1 MSYNPMMGGLSSSHG
16 RGGSYIPDYESSS
29 YKMPPQNFNQF
40 TSPQLYPQQNSSIAL
55 FHVPNDATN
64 SLYVD
69 GVPNDTNEREVSRTC
84 LVSQIYSVPSQ
95 VSNASV

>member
-1 MSYNPMMGGLSSSHG
+1 MMGGLSNSHG
-16 RGGSYIPDYESSS
+16 RGGSYIPDYEGSS

-40 TSPQLYPQQNSSIAL
+40 TSPQLYPQQNSSITL

-84 LVSQIYSVPSQ
+84 LVSQIYFVHSQ
-95 VSNASV
+95 VSNASVW